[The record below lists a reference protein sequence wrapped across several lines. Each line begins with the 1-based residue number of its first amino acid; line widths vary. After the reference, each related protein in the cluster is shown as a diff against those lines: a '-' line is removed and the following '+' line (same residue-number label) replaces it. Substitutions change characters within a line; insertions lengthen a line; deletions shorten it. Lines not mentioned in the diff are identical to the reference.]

1 MKAIAVLSKKYNYTL
16 NEVLMWGCR
25 ASCQLISVHDHGTH
39 NTTSAK
45 DGPDCNT
52 AQTDARIQLQQMT
65 KQNSVL
71 AKH

>member
-1 MKAIAVLSKKYNYTL
+1 MDRGGPALTP
-16 NEVLMWGCR
+16 GP
-25 ASCQLISVHDHGTH
+25 
-39 NTTSAK
+39 TSAK
-45 DGPDCNT
+45 DGPDSNT